1 MVKLQG
7 GIIVNTKNRKRF
19 DSILLVEDEEDHAR
33 LIKKSLNG
41 HGLRN
46 DIFWVKNGAEALEY
60 MKRTGKYNKENA
72 PRPGLVLLD
81 IKLPM
86 KDGFEVLEELK
97 SDEMYKTIPVV
108 MLTTTS
114 ETDDI
119 NRALKLGANDYI
131 VKPVKFSDFIEK
143 VGKVGYY
150 WEFTSDLNR
159 QNNK

>member
-1 MVKLQG
+1 
-7 GIIVNTKNRKRF
+7 
-19 DSILLVEDEEDHAR
+19 
-33 LIKKSLNG
+33 
-41 HGLRN
+41 
-46 DIFWVKNGAEALEY
+46 
-60 MKRTGKYNKENA
+60 
-72 PRPGLVLLD
+72 
-81 IKLPM
+81 M

-119 NRALKLGANDYI
+119 DRAQKLGANDYI

-150 WEFTSDLNR
+150 WEFTSDLNCR
-159 QNNK
+159 NNK